1 MKSRQISL
9 FAGALLTGTVLAQ
22 VVHSELCFAQ
32 PAKAGAVAAKP
43 KGAAKGAAAE
53 PQVALSPDVT
63 AKLKSTDEAQIRGA
77 LDDVR
82 TIGKGAQGA
91 VPLLVDL
98 LKRGLTAPLAEATLD
113 TLGDVEG
120 ESASETIAWYT
131 HHRAPNVRR
140 AAVKALGHTKG
151 AVAVKALKHALSDG
165 DAGVRGSAASALGA
179 LKARESVGDLLTAL
193 DHRVVEAA
201 AAIGQLCK
209 EDECDKLAS
218 KLGSLQFDIVTSGL
232 EQMLFRPPSEISDDA
247 KVKVLGRI
255 RELGTPDA
263 NKFLRDVQ
271 KRGTAFSPRVKQ
283 AIDQGILAT
292 GGAK

>member
-1 MKSRQISL
+1 MKSRQFSL
-9 FAGALLTGTVLAQ
+9 FAGALLAGMALVPVLRIGAAYAQ
-22 VVHSELCFAQ
+22 S
-32 PAKAGAVAAKP
+32 PSKGAAAAKP
-43 KGAAKGAAAE
+43 KGPKGGAAE
-53 PQVALSPDVT
+53 PQIALAPDVAT
-63 AKLKSTDEAQIRGA
+63 RLKSTDEAQIRAA

-82 TIGKGAQGA
+82 TVGKGAQSA

-120 ESASETIAWYT
+120 EASSDTVAWYT
-131 HHRAPNVRR
+131 HHHAPAVRR

-151 AVAVKALKHALSDG
+151 PAAVKALRHALADG
-165 DAGVRGSAASALGA
+165 DPGVRGSAASALGA
-179 LKARESVGDLLTAL
+179 LKARDAVPELFVAL

-209 EDECDKLAS
+209 DDECDKLAT
-218 KLGSLQFDIVTSGL
+218 KLGSLPFDVVTSGL
-232 EQMLFRPPSEISDDA
+232 DQMLFRPSAEVSDDA
-247 KVKVLGRI
+247 KVKVVGRI

-271 KRGTAFSPRVKQ
+271 KRGGGFSPRVKQ
-283 AIDQGILAT
+283 AIEQGILAT
-292 GGAK
+292 GGQK